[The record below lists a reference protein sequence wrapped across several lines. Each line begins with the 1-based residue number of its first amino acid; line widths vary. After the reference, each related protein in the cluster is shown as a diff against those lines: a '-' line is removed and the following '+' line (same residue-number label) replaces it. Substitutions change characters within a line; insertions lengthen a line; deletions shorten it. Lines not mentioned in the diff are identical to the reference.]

1 MTSEELR
8 QALIELG
15 WKQADLCRRIGMG
28 KNTVS
33 AWAANGAPAWVGEYL
48 RALLAI
54 DRLHREFV
62 VPVRPAEAP
71 PPPPAEKQRRESRA
85 ANLAKRAKGE
95 ADLFAGGG
103 GDDRH

>member
-33 AWAANGAPAWVGEYL
+33 TWAANGAPEWVGEYL
-48 RALLAI
+48 GALLAI
-54 DRLHREFV
+54 ERLHREFV
-62 VPVRPAEAP
+62 VPARPAAAP
-71 PPPPAEKQRRESRA
+71 PPELAPAEKQRRTGRA

-95 ADLFAGGG
+95 ADLFAGGRG
-103 GDDRH
+103 E

>member
-33 AWAANGAPAWVGEYL
+33 TWAAKGAPEWLGEYL

-54 DRLHREFV
+54 ERLHREFV
-62 VPVRPAEAP
+62 APARPAVALP
-71 PPPPAEKQRRESRA
+71 PPPVEKKRRESRA

-95 ADLFAGGG
+95 VDLFAG
-103 GDDRH
+103 DRGR

>member
-33 AWAANGAPAWVGEYL
+33 TWAANGAPAWVGEYL

-54 DRLHREFV
+54 NRLHREFV
-62 VPVRPAEAP
+62 VPVRPAEVP
-71 PPPPAEKQRRESRA
+71 PPPPAETKRRVSRA
-85 ANLAKRAKGE
+85 ANLAKRAKGA
-95 ADLFAGGG
+95 ADLFGGK
-103 GDDRH
+103 DD

>member
-1 MTSEELR
+1 MTGEALR
-8 QALIELG
+8 QALAELG

-33 AWAANGAPAWVGEYL
+33 TWAANGAPAWVGEYL

-54 DRLHREFV
+54 ERLHREFV
-62 VPVRPAEAP
+62 APVRPADTAL
-71 PPPPAEKQRRESRA
+71 PPPAETKRRVSRA

-95 ADLFAGGG
+95 GDLFSGG
-103 GDDRH
+103 RER